1 MLAAALATYAQVP
14 VREVE
19 RLLSLHPEAIYQ
31 DTVYQGWIANLDT
44 KLLSR
49 ELPHARAAY
58 DSGLNLIKHKYNLT
72 GTIMSGHT
80 LCNWVLGF
88 LMYPSK
94 LRDMIEHHAAVP
106 VESVAAALPELIALL
121 DDIPSGRE
129 EWQRAL
135 VIFTLPLLVR
145 N

>member
-14 VREVE
+14 VDEVE
-19 RLLSLHPEAIYQ
+19 RLMSLRPEAIYQ
-31 DTVYQGWIANLDT
+31 DTTYQAWITSLDT
-44 KLLSR
+44 ILLSR

-58 DSGLNLIKHKYNLT
+58 DRGLNPIKEKYKLA

-88 LMYPSK
+88 LMYPEK
-94 LRDMIEHHAAVP
+94 LRDMLDHHAAVP
-106 VESVAAALPELIALL
+106 VQSVAAALPELLALL
-121 DDIPSGRE
+121 EEMPSGRE